1 MGSGRMQPVLL
12 TVIGVIAYIFG
23 LLIIITVTPR
33 LLKLNFDE
41 GLFMGIAAADVFGG
55 ILAFAPVGIT
65 FALFNGRFGI
75 KILDFLLLVGILIV
89 GLRMSLRSFRPRYP
103 PGTFQVSRI
112 LAAEHCLLLLSPP
125 PCPHFLPFL
134 LPSSLRFY
142 MLRQRSPP

>member
-1 MGSGRMQPVLL
+1 MGSGKMQPVLL

-103 PGTFQVSRI
+103 AGTFQVSRI
-112 LAAEHCLLLLSPP
+112 LAGRQCLFVLGACLLGFCVL
-125 PCPHFLPFL
+125 FLWSEFE
-134 LPSSLRFY
+134 SL
-142 MLRQRSPP
+142 

>member
-12 TVIGVIAYIFG
+12 TVIGVIAYICG

-41 GLFMGIAAADVFGG
+41 GLFMGIAATDVFGG

-65 FALFNGRFGI
+65 FALFNGTFGI
-75 KILDFLLLVGILIV
+75 KIVDFLLLVGILIV

-103 PGTFQVSRI
+103 AGTFQVSRM
-112 LAAEHCLLLLSPP
+112 LAGSYCLLLLAAALYAIVLL
-125 PCPHFLPFL
+125 FLP
-134 LPSSLRFY
+134 S
-142 MLRQRSPP
+142 

>member
-23 LLIIITVTPR
+23 LLIMITVRPR
-33 LLKLNFDE
+33 LLKLSFDE
-41 GLFMGIAAADVFGG
+41 GLFMGSAAADVFGG

-65 FALFNGRFGI
+65 FALFSGRFGI

-103 PGTFQVSRI
+103 AGTFQVSRI
-112 LAAEHCLLLLSPP
+112 LAGSYCLFFLAAAPSALLRL
-125 PCPHFLPFL
+125 FF
-134 LPSSLRFY
+134 
-142 MLRQRSPP
+142 RSFF

>member
-1 MGSGRMQPVLL
+1 MQPVLL
-12 TVIGVIAYIFG
+12 TVIGVITYIFG

-65 FALFNGRFGI
+65 FALFNGTFGI

-103 PGTFQVSRI
+103 AGTFQVSRI
-112 LAAEHCLLLLSPP
+112 LAGSYCLLLPAAALYAIVLL
-125 PCPHFLPFL
+125 FLP
-134 LPSSLRFY
+134 S
-142 MLRQRSPP
+142 

>member
-1 MGSGRMQPVLL
+1 MQPVLL

-65 FALFNGRFGI
+65 FALFNGTFGI

-103 PGTFQVSRI
+103 AGTIQVSRI
-112 LAAEHCLLLLSPP
+112 LAGSYCLLLLAAALYAIVLL
-125 PCPHFLPFL
+125 FLP
-134 LPSSLRFY
+134 S
-142 MLRQRSPP
+142 

>member
-65 FALFNGRFGI
+65 FALFNGTFGI
-75 KILDFLLLVGILIV
+75 KILDFYCLYVS
-89 GLRMSLRSFRPRYP
+89 SLW
-103 PGTFQVSRI
+103 VC
-112 LAAEHCLLLLSPP
+112 ACHCLVFAPVTRGGRSRFHVYWREATAFCFWRLLSTPL
-125 PCPHFLPFL
+125 CCFSCH
-134 LPSSLRFY
+134 PSLEVR
-142 MLRQRSPP
+142 